1 MEGFLTRRSVAVFTS
16 SLAFAI
22 IYWYIRRRRSLKY
35 SASDNRNTKIN
46 AKSHSQK
53 SFESDSKRIAV
64 ASVMKPN
71 DGIRDGKPS
80 DNFGNVRL
88 ESNQFISEL
97 SDDVIIAELEND
109 VINAKTVSGVTVL
122 EILNNSSSE
131 SRKNPIDNLS
141 RSDKILGRYP
151 VVNGLLLSE
160 GDDYEVLNEEETS
173 GSSPVWKESKVGN
186 VYVMQKNEN
195 AIDERNSDPNIIE
208 YRPLN
213 TPSSEALFPDSIILK
228 TKVQA
233 SSEKVNYI

>member
-1 MEGFLTRRSVAVFTS
+1 MPNGPMEGFLTRRSVAVFTS

-109 VINAKTVSGVTVL
+109 VINAKTV
-122 EILNNSSSE
+122 
-131 SRKNPIDNLS
+131 
-141 RSDKILGRYP
+141 
-151 VVNGLLLSE
+151 
-160 GDDYEVLNEEETS
+160 LNEEETS

-213 TPSSEALFPDSIILK
+213 TPSSEVFVTVASAVIGFTVGYCFWIPLLPPASVLFLEI
-228 TKVQA
+228 
-233 SSEKVNYI
+233 Y

>member
-1 MEGFLTRRSVAVFTS
+1 MQSQTKTNVFFFCACKASKDEVFLFFRLRYEGGESYCRTAGFYCMPNGPMEGFLTRRSVAVFTS

-109 VINAKTVSGVTVL
+109 VINAKTVSVAFRV
-122 EILNNSSSE
+122 SSCERIAIVRRSLMKKKLRDLRLSGK
-131 SRKNPIDNLS
+131 SRK
-141 RSDKILGRYP
+141 
-151 VVNGLLLSE
+151 
-160 GDDYEVLNEEETS
+160 
-173 GSSPVWKESKVGN
+173 
-186 VYVMQKNEN
+186 
-195 AIDERNSDPNIIE
+195 
-208 YRPLN
+208 PLN
-213 TPSSEALFPDSIILK
+213 TPSSEVHYFLITGIYFHELLRL
-228 TKVQA
+228 
-233 SSEKVNYI
+233 